1 MAKLRFLS
9 KLCKSNWNCA
19 WNLAFLVFIS
29 PIVWNMCENLHYK
42 LVYLI
47 ELHNEQE
54 YYWPTIYRVV
64 AAVVS
69 TITSKYIVV
78 WFVVSQYTLKLVLCV
93 FFTSQVGSWKPV
105 SGKNENAV
113 SSWQS
118 KEPKWL
124 GAFEEM
130 VKCHNPGM
138 IGSSTVPMRTLTVT
152 TVLVSG
158 VIFFSVWLNT

>member
-1 MAKLRFLS
+1 MICCFS
-9 KLCKSNWNCA
+9 
-19 WNLAFLVFIS
+19 V
-29 PIVWNMCENLHYK
+29 
-42 LVYLI
+42 
-47 ELHNEQE
+47 
-54 YYWPTIYRVV
+54 
-64 AAVVS
+64 
-69 TITSKYIVV
+69 
-78 WFVVSQYTLKLVLCV
+78 YTLTGTLY
-93 FFTSQVGSWKPV
+93 FFTPQVGSWKPV

-158 VIFFSVWLNT
+158 VIFFFCLTQYLNNASSIVSFSICPKPLFQGEVKYEAIDMKIILYFHMKLLHLASSV